1 MWREAVKIFSGLLRC
16 TGKTRGWLWHAC
28 SSLTPVHH
36 SISHHCMVVSCMA
49 QYHPRGQQWYPG
61 TKAAVLVSLRLIL
74 SLPVIHPFPHL
85 PLPPFGIFLVQWPP
99 FTTIT
104 QISWAGIIL
113 SIALHR
119 LEGGGGGVCVA
130 EFPFCLCDSAIWQR
144 FTSPL
149 LSPHYTPLSDKEI
162 NTPSDC
168 VLIKQ
173 FHANYTF

>member
-1 MWREAVKIFSGLLRC
+1 MSGWAARY
-16 TGKTRGWLWHAC
+16 WHTIV
-28 SSLTPVHH
+28 SDMIVSLTIAWH
-36 SISHHCMVVSCMA
+36 SST
-49 QYHPRGQQWYPG
+49 PRTTTIPWHKGSY
-61 TKAAVLVSLRLIL
+61 A
-74 SLPVIHPFPHL
+74 SLPLFLFLSFPVIPPLL
-85 PLPPFGIFLVQWPP
+85 PSSSSLPPFGIFLVQWPP

-104 QISWAGIIL
+104 QISWAGVIL
-113 SIALHR
+113 SHR
-119 LEGGGGGVCVA
+119 SAPLGGVVGGGGGGWNVA
-130 EFPFCLCDSAIWQR
+130 EFPFCLCDSAIWQH